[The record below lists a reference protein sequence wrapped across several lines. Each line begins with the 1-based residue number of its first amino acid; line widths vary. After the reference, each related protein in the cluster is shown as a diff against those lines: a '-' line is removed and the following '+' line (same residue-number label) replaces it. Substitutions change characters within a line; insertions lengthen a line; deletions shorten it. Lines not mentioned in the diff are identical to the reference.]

1 MDTTLNVNVREYRYI
16 DKSAWGDGEWQREPD
31 KRQWIDDATGLD
43 CLAVRHSQSGHWCGY
58 VGIAEGHPFFE
69 VGYDECRVQCEQN
82 RGDGYCDWDNDH
94 TANRVVRV
102 HGGLTYADFCREGA
116 EETGVCHVPF
126 DGRPAR
132 IWWLGFDCA
141 HLDDLS
147 PWSAARDRVRGFA
160 PIGNDVYRTLDYVQ
174 LQCASL
180 AQQLAAIVQ
189 TSGAGR

>member
-1 MDTTLNVNVREYRYI
+1 MDTNVREYRHI
-16 DKSAWGDGEWQREPD
+16 DKSAWGDGESQREPD
-31 KRQWIDDATGLD
+31 KRQWIDEATGLD

-82 RGDGYCDWDNDH
+82 RDEGYCDWDNDH
-94 TANRVVRV
+94 TPNRVVRV

-116 EETGVCHVPF
+116 EETGVCHIPF

-141 HLDDLS
+141 HCDDVS
-147 PWSAARDRVRGFA
+147 PSMRQYLPDT
-160 PIGNDVYRTLDYVQ
+160 PNSVYRTLDYVQ
-174 LQCASL
+174 SQCADL
-180 AQQLAAIVQ
+180 AQQLALVN
-189 TSGAGR
+189 R